1 MLLKVALDY
10 RPSPSSKGGE
20 AAVPFA
26 GAQDGLSGAQRPY
39 NFWQWRSNRPYVSH
53 IPLTRR
59 IYRAWLIWHTSYWQ
73 FLVYMVIV
81 LIVLELILSPF
92 ETLYSSYSG
101 LVGYIGL
108 SVEATLP
115 IPQLMTNARSRSCKG
130 IRLSLLASWILG
142 DAMKMYWFFTS
153 PTEIPWSFKLSGMF
167 QGSCDLMLGI
177 QYLFYGDGQVT
188 AVQPPPWSYPAAK
201 PHVSLLP
208 VQPSSGRTSPF
219 SEKAF

>member
-1 MLLKVALDY
+1 
-10 RPSPSSKGGE
+10 
-20 AAVPFA
+20 
-26 GAQDGLSGAQRPY
+26 
-39 NFWQWRSNRPYVSH
+39 
-53 IPLTRR
+53 
-59 IYRAWLIWHTSYWQ
+59 
-73 FLVYMVIV
+73 MVIV

-177 QYLFYGDGQVT
+177 QYLFYGDGQVA
-188 AVQPPPWSYPAAK
+188 AVQPPPWSYPSAK
-201 PHVSLLP
+201 PHVPLFP